1 MPAPIDPVVSQKF
14 KCWFFL
20 SMVMLLFVHSYNLNL
35 RYLQPFTI
43 VGEKLTVTS
52 FVEYLFSN
60 GLFRFF
66 IPLFFSISGWLYAA
80 HDDRPYRKSI
90 GRRFQNLIV
99 PYLIWSAVGLLFTYI
114 LEFSFYGRNIVL
126 KTQLMTLSNNR
137 ILLHDYKWY
146 ELILRWIF
154 VPVSYQLWFLR
165 VLFIYNLAYPV
176 LRWAIQNWPKVL
188 FPILVLF
195 WLSNIGFLFAE
206 GEGLLFFSVGI
217 WLQKKNFD
225 IQVPGKWLNPWWW
238 GIVFVIVA
246 VLKTFLAF
254 LGFGIF
260 GNAIFPLLLFLHKIV
275 AFSGLIAMWF
285 ESEFFVRWLMGKKWF
300 VRICSYSF
308 MIYVLHA
315 PLVAYAIIATL
326 PLLHGI
332 PDYRLVTY
340 LLLPLVLLCFC
351 LLTAMMIRKG
361 MPGMYSV
368 LTGGRVQH

>member
-1 MPAPIDPVVSQKF
+1 LSLQK
-14 KCWFFL
+14 KGNASPNRICCQPKIQMLVFF

-165 VLFIYNLAYPV
+165 VLFIYNLA
-176 LRWAIQNWPKVL
+176 
-188 FPILVLF
+188 
-195 WLSNIGFLFAE
+195 
-206 GEGLLFFSVGI
+206 
-217 WLQKKNFD
+217 
-225 IQVPGKWLNPWWW
+225 
-238 GIVFVIVA
+238 
-246 VLKTFLAF
+246 
-254 LGFGIF
+254 
-260 GNAIFPLLLFLHKIV
+260 
-275 AFSGLIAMWF
+275 
-285 ESEFFVRWLMGKKWF
+285 
-300 VRICSYSF
+300 
-308 MIYVLHA
+308 
-315 PLVAYAIIATL
+315 
-326 PLLHGI
+326 
-332 PDYRLVTY
+332 
-340 LLLPLVLLCFC
+340 
-351 LLTAMMIRKG
+351 
-361 MPGMYSV
+361 
-368 LTGGRVQH
+368 